1 MTIETDLVTHIGPLC
16 GNRVYPDFAPPGAQA
31 PWVTYQ
37 QVGGPTIDFIR
48 GVPDKRFAR
57 IQINVWGI
65 SRNQVNSLMRQIE
78 DLLVGTTFNG
88 SAIGALISRY
98 EQDLALRGAQQD
110 FLLFWG

>member
-1 MTIETDLVTHIGPLC
+1 MTIETDLVTQIGTLC
-16 GNRVYPDFAPPGAQA
+16 GNRVYPDFAPPGTQA
-31 PWVTYQ
+31 PWVTFQ

-57 IQINVWGI
+57 MQINVWGTT
-65 SRNQVNSLMRQIE
+65 RQQVNSLMRQIE
-78 DLLVGTTFNG
+78 DLLVGPTFNA

-98 EQDLALRGAQQD
+98 EHPISLRGAQQD